1 MLSMAMETATDVLDE
16 RDRRLVAALQCDGRL
31 PVERAATVLG
41 ISPRTVRRRW
51 SALFADGIVKVV
63 LAPQPPDG
71 TRVVLLR
78 VRVLRGRLDAV
89 TAALAARDDIP
100 FIDVSAGGDE
110 ISAIALTGS
119 GPRDQLVFEQLPA
132 TSAVTS
138 VTAQTV
144 LHVFR
149 DAADW
154 RLDVLTA
161 RERAALAPRGRPA
174 SAEPLDATD
183 GLLLAAL
190 ADDARASAA
199 SLAAHTGVPDS
210 TVRRR
215 LTALAARGALRTL
228 AVVDHRRLGLAV
240 DANVWLQVP
249 PDRLEEVGRHLAQHP
264 AVHGALATTGQANL
278 HAAVWLPDL
287 AALYRFVTEDLA
299 GLGIQSVDTVLVGTA
314 VKRPGHLA
322 YRSASRPS
330 SSRARPNSNRLSM
343 LGPAIS
349 SASSRTLG

>member
-1 MLSMAMETATDVLDE
+1 MLSMAMRTAIDVLDE

-41 ISPRTVRRRW
+41 IGPRTVRRRW
-51 SALFADGIVKVV
+51 SALFADGTARVV
-63 LAPQPPDG
+63 MTPRLPDG
-71 TRVVLLR
+71 ARVMLLR
-78 VRVLRGRLDAV
+78 IRVLRGRLDAV

-110 ISAIALTGS
+110 ISAIALTGP
-119 GPRDQLVFEQLPA
+119 GPRDRLVFEQLPA

-161 RERAALAPRGRPA
+161 RERAALTPPGRATCAVAPD
-174 SAEPLDATD
+174 ETD
-183 GLLLAAL
+183 QLLLTAL

-199 SLAAHTGVPDS
+199 SLAARTGLPDS

-215 LTALAARGALRTL
+215 LTALTARGALRTL
-228 AVVDHRRLGLAV
+228 VVVDPRRLGLAV

-249 PDRLEEVGRHLAQHP
+249 PDHLDRVGRRLAQHP

-287 AALYRFVTEDLA
+287 DALYRFVSEDLC
-299 GLGIQSVDTVLVGTA
+299 GLGIQCVDTVLVGSA
-314 VKRPGHLA
+314 VKRPGQPV
-322 YRSASRPS
+322 YRSGSKPS

-349 SASSRTLG
+349 SASSDTLG